1 MIGREEIICERLKDA
16 HDVLV
21 VSHIRPD
28 ADAVGSMLGLGL
40 ALQNTGKKVQM
51 VLSEPVPVSFRF
63 LPGSEQ
69 IRRRAEGQFDTII
82 VVDCSELSRV
92 GAALDGYPQPDI
104 SIDHHA
110 TNLSFAALNF
120 VLSEAVAT
128 AAVLA
133 EYLPV
138 WGYQITPPVAQ
149 ALLSGL
155 IGDTIGFRTSNMTAD
170 TLRLAAKLTE
180 AGADLHDVYDR
191 TLVKRSFQAVKY
203 WGQGLSHLQRDEWI
217 AWTCLTLEDRKVVGY
232 TGNDDADL
240 VNVISGI
247 DGAHV
252 VVMFVEQFAGK
263 VKISWRSQNGIDVS
277 KLALHFGGGGH
288 RAASGAEVTGN
299 LAEVMEE
306 VLRETRKVVQQYS

>member
-104 SIDHHA
+104 CIDHHA

>member
-1 MIGREEIICERLKDA
+1 MIGREEIIGERLKDA

-40 ALQNTGKKVQM
+40 ALQNAGKNVQM
-51 VLSEPVPVSFRF
+51 VLSEPVPLSFRF
-63 LPGSEQ
+63 LPGSDQ
-69 IRRRAEGQFDTII
+69 IRRRAEGPFDTII

-92 GAALDGYPQPDI
+92 GAALDGYSKPDI
-104 SIDHHA
+104 CIDHHA

-120 VLSEAVAT
+120 VLSHSVAT

-191 TLVKRSFQAVKY
+191 TLVKRSFQAVRY
-203 WGQGLSHLQRDEWI
+203 WGQGLGRLQRDEWI
-217 AWTCLTLEDRKVVGY
+217 AWTSLTLEDRKLVGY

-240 VNVISGI
+240 VNMLSGI

-252 VVMFVEQFAGK
+252 VVIFVEQYAGK
-263 VKISWRSQNGIDVS
+263 VKISWRSQDGTDVS
-277 KLALHFGGGGH
+277 KIALQFGGGGH
-288 RAASGAEVTGN
+288 RAASGAEVTGK
-299 LAEVMEE
+299 LAEVMEG
-306 VLRETRKVVQQYS
+306 VLRETRKAVQKHS